1 MTAKTF
7 PAIYENGVLRPLE
20 PLALNE
26 RQHVRVSISD
36 SADELLPQWL
46 DHEYI
51 ATIDVAQETEPSL
64 ADVRLALAKIPG
76 NLSDDTRAEREVR
89 G

>member
-1 MTAKTF
+1 MVKTF

-26 RQHVRVSISD
+26 RQQVRVSISD
-36 SADELLPQWL
+36 PADELLAQWL
-46 DHEYI
+46 DHECM
-51 ATIDVAQETEPSL
+51 ATIDAAHETEPSL
-64 ADVRLALAKIPG
+64 AEVRLALAKIPG
-76 NLSDDTRAEREVR
+76 NLSDDIRAEREAR